1 MPGGRVQPVIL
12 VKPTDA
18 QRQKQL
24 NDARVAEME
33 AARLRTI
40 AAQQAMREEQE
51 RVAADD
57 IRRQQLQRQEEARIL
72 AQQLLDRQAKD
83 EATLNANM
91 DAKLAE
97 VSAPSDMASQ
107 KDADEEL
114 KRWQLAGLAAEK
126 AAPIAA
132 TDASVNTDAEL
143 TAIRERINSILNS
156 DLSASDVA

>member
-1 MPGGRVQPVIL
+1 ML
-12 VKPTDA
+12 D
-18 QRQKQL
+18 
-24 NDARVAEME
+24 DARKAQLEE
-33 AARLRTI
+33 ARQRTI
-40 AAQQAMREEQE
+40 AAQQAMHEELE
-51 RVAADD
+51 RIAADE
-57 IRRQQLQRQEEARIL
+57 IRRQQLQQQEEARLMALTSEQVARENEARIL
-72 AQQLLDRQAKD
+72 AQQQLDRQAKN

-126 AAPIAA
+126 AAPKCV

-143 TAIRERINSILNS
+143 AAIRERINSILNS